1 MIGITLTCT
10 RHAGFNSDPCP
21 QFHATL
27 EPFAAEAWYHGTILD
42 NAWTV
47 EDGKPYCPRHNPA
60 DNGALIEVKYGD
72 DYQPIG
78 TSGWEIRLPRD
89 GSPIGWF
96 KVEVRQI
103 RKDGAK

>member
-1 MIGITLTCT
+1 MRSPDRACHGKQ
-10 RHAGFNSDPCP
+10 P
-21 QFHATL
+21 HATR
-27 EPFAAEAWYHGTILD
+27 AAATAAMRALAQNRGTILD

-60 DNGALIEVKYGD
+60 DNGAIIEVKHGD

-96 KVEVRQI
+96 KVEVRQT
-103 RKDGAK
+103 RKDGAEIKE